1 MRNAAKDIQY
11 RPATFD
17 DIQYRPAT
25 FDDIQYRPATFD
37 DIQYRSAT
45 FDDIQYRPATFDDIQ
60 YRPATFDDI
69 QYRPA
74 TFDDI
79 QYRPAT
85 FDEDYYANYII
96 LSKMQYNTHCKRIAV
111 NHISTFSISK
121 NRHNMLDEFITNV
134 ENKVNVMGSSQV
146 NGQIRKTLKL
156 IIIQD

>member
-1 MRNAAKDIQY
+1 MCTISLSSFKKKWHVDLCVMRNAAKDIQY

-17 DIQYRPAT
+17 
-25 FDDIQYRPATFD
+25 
-37 DIQYRSAT
+37 
-45 FDDIQYRPATFDDIQ
+45 
-60 YRPATFDDI
+60 
-69 QYRPA
+69 
-74 TFDDI
+74 
-79 QYRPAT
+79 
-85 FDEDYYANYII
+85 EDYDANYII